1 MAWYVKIYKVGI
13 GVDEFKKIMKNDSV
27 IESVFSHSKED
38 SFNEF
43 WDIEI
48 FFNNKPNEIELD
60 IQLRIIC
67 SINNYPVPYFEIK
80 EIKKIDWNKI
90 NQENFPDIFIGRFL
104 LTLDLKKRRN
114 SYSRNIIYLKA
125 AEAFGTGY
133 HNSTKGCIL
142 ALEFL
147 KKKSNLDYLLSSGT
161 KCLDLGT
168 GTGVLAFI
176 FCQLW
181 PSKVLA
187 LDIDPIALEIS
198 ELLAKKNY
206 FANRISFIRTH
217 ELRANNIINHGSYA
231 LIMANILATPL
242 KKLVNEIKKNT
253 IKNGR
258 VLLSGILIEQF
269 NGISNIYRKHGFV
282 LEKKWILGDWITI
295 LFYKP

>member
-1 MAWYVKIYKVGI
+1 VVWCLKIYNVVR
-13 GVDEFKKIMKNDSV
+13 GVDQFKEIMKNDSV
-27 IESVFSHSKED
+27 IQSVFSHTKED
-38 SFNEF
+38 SFDAA
-43 WDIEI
+43 WDVEI
-48 FFNNKPNEIELD
+48 FFNNKPNQIEFD
-60 IQLRIIC
+60 IQLHIIC
-67 SINNYPVPYFEIK
+67 SINNYPVPNF
-80 EIKKIDWNKI
+80 EIKKIKKINWDKI
-90 NQENFPDIFIGRFL
+90 NQKNFPDIFIGRFL
-104 LTLDLKKRRN
+104 LILDTKKRRN

-125 AEAFGTGY
+125 SEAFGTGY

-147 KKKSNLDYLLSSGT
+147 KKKSSLDFLLSCGT

-187 LDIDPIALEIS
+187 LDIDPTALEIS

-206 FANRISFIRTH
+206 LANRISFIRTH
-217 ELRANNIINHGSYA
+217 ELGASNRINHGNYA

-242 KKLVNEIKKNT
+242 KKLVNDIKKNT

-258 VLLSGILIEQF
+258 VLLSGILVEQF
-269 NGISNIYRKHGFV
+269 NDISNIYRKHGFV